1 VPNVPA
7 SAGGSAPNG
16 VKRNG
21 TTGRCGTGGGSAL
34 STASARGDIMA
45 AVAVLLFVILLAL
58 SALQFRGFGKRVHY
72 GS

>member
-1 VPNVPA
+1 VTYLIY
-7 SAGGSAPNG
+7 GSSSIIKNNDG
-16 VKRNG
+16 
-21 TTGRCGTGGGSAL
+21 L
-34 STASARGDIMA
+34 QA